1 MVADTSNC
9 LGRVNRPKREMA
21 FVHNNPNKRRVGTST
36 KQWLPHFLPLLRPFR
51 RQLWWAV
58 LAIVVDASLTVFRP
72 WPLKVVIDRVLSH
85 RPTRVPFLSVWL
97 DNTTLSR
104 MHILYGACAA
114 TLLIALSTG
123 LLTYWYTRT
132 LGIVGQRFVF
142 DLRCRLFAH
151 MQRLSLRFHD
161 TQRRGDLITR
171 LTSDIQAIQD
181 LISNGLIVLGSNAFL
196 LIGMLILMFWLNW
209 QFAFVALAVAPL
221 LFWTVFRYTH
231 RIKVA
236 AREARVSTGLLAS
249 LAQETLASI
258 RIVQGWAQEEQ
269 QNDRF
274 QAQSESSLR
283 FYLEGVGYQARV
295 APLVDVFAAAGLAL
309 VMWFGATHVMQG
321 HLTTGDMVVFFAYV
335 TNLYSPMKA
344 LSRLSYVTSK
354 ASVGAER
361 IADIMRVRSEV
372 TERPEAREVSRLKG
386 EIEFRDVSFEYQ
398 SGQPVLSRI
407 NLHMAPGEKV
417 AIVGATGAGKST
429 LISLVPRLY
438 DPSSGTVC
446 IDGGDIRNYSVQ
458 SLRAQ
463 ISLVLQD
470 SLLFSGTIRENIAF
484 GCPGASDKEIIAAAV
499 VANATEFIDLLPD
512 GYEYLV
518 AEGGTTLSGGQKQRI
533 AIARAILRG
542 SPILILDEP
551 TSGLDAASERTV
563 IDALERAARGR
574 TTLLIAH
581 RLTTVRLADRI
592 IVLDK
597 GRIVEE
603 GSHQELLARKGKY
616 AHLYSLQLGVVTQ
629 AVQTL
634 SNGASILE

>member
-1 MVADTSNC
+1 
-9 LGRVNRPKREMA
+9 
-21 FVHNNPNKRRVGTST
+21 
-36 KQWLPHFLPLLRPFR
+36 
-51 RQLWWAV
+51 
-58 LAIVVDASLTVFRP
+58 
-72 WPLKVVIDRVLSH
+72 
-85 RPTRVPFLSVWL
+85 VPFLSAWL

-104 MHILYGACAA
+104 MHVLYGACAA

-123 LLTYWYTRT
+123 LLTYAYTRS

-151 MQRLSLRFHD
+151 MQQLSLRFHD

-181 LISNGLIVLGSNAFL
+181 LVSNGLIVLGSNAFL

-258 RIVQGWAQEEQ
+258 RIVQGLAQEEQ

-283 FYLEGVGYQARV
+283 SYLEGVRYQARV
-295 APLVDVFAAAGLAL
+295 APLVDVFAAIGLAL
-309 VMWFGATHVMQG
+309 VMWFGATHVIEG

-344 LSRLSYVTSK
+344 LSRLSYITSK

-361 IADIMRVRSEV
+361 IADIMDVSSEV
-372 TERPEAREVSRLKG
+372 RDRQGAREVSQLKG
-386 EIEFRDVSFEYQ
+386 EIEFRDVSFEYKPGQ
-398 SGQPVLSRI
+398 SVLSGI
-407 NLHMAPGEKV
+407 NLSIAPGEKV

-438 DPSSGTVC
+438 DPSSGTVS
-446 IDGGDIRNYSVQ
+446 IDAEDIRNYSVQ

-484 GCPGASDKEIIAAAV
+484 GRPDASDQEIVAAAV
-499 VANATEFIDLLPD
+499 VANAAEFIDVLPD
-512 GYEYLV
+512 SYETLV

-603 GSHQELLARKGKY
+603 GPHQELLSRRGKY
-616 AHLYSLQLGVVTQ
+616 AHLYSLQL
-629 AVQTL
+629 AIEKEAILTL
-634 SNGASILE
+634 ADGINTLE

>member
-1 MVADTSNC
+1 MNNNT
-9 LGRVNRPKREMA
+9 RKRQA
-21 FVHNNPNKRRVGTST
+21 GKST
-36 KQWLPHFLPLLRPFR
+36 KQWLPHFLPLVRPFR
-51 RQLWWAV
+51 KQLWWAGLAMV
-58 LAIVVDASLTVFRP
+58 LDAFLTVFRP

-85 RPTRVPFLSVWL
+85 RPTRVPFLSAWL

-104 MHILYGACAA
+104 MHVLYGACAA

-123 LLTYWYTRT
+123 LLTYAYTRS

-151 MQRLSLRFHD
+151 MQQLSLRFHD

-181 LISNGLIVLGSNAFL
+181 LVSNGLIVFGSNAFL

-236 AREARVSTGLLAS
+236 ARQARVSTGLLAS

-258 RIVQGWAQEEQ
+258 RIVQGLAQEEQ

-274 QAQSESSLR
+274 QAQSQSSLR
-283 FYLEGVGYQARV
+283 SYLEGVRYQARV
-295 APLVDVFAAAGLAL
+295 APLVDVFAAVGLAL
-309 VMWFGATHVMQG
+309 VMWFGATHVIEG

-361 IADIMRVRSEV
+361 IADIMGVSSEV
-372 TERPEAREVSRLKG
+372 KDRQGSREVSQLKG

-398 SGQPVLSRI
+398 SGQSVLSRI
-407 NLHMAPGEKV
+407 NLRIAPGEKI

-438 DPSSGTVC
+438 DPSSGTVS
-446 IDGGDIRNYSVQ
+446 IDAEDIRNYSVQ

-484 GCPGASDKEIIAAAV
+484 GRPDASDKEIVAAAV
-499 VANATEFIDLLPD
+499 VANVAEFIDVLPD
-512 GYEYLV
+512 GYETLV

-603 GSHQELLARKGKY
+603 GPHQELLSRRGKY
-616 AHLYSLQLGVVTQ
+616 AHLYSLQLAIQ
-629 AVQTL
+629 KEDILTL
-634 SNGASILE
+634 ADGINTLE

>member
-1 MVADTSNC
+1 MNNNS
-9 LGRVNRPKREMA
+9 RKRQA
-21 FVHNNPNKRRVGTST
+21 VKST
-36 KQWLPHFLPLLRPFR
+36 KPWLPHFLPLVRPFR
-51 RQLWWAV
+51 KQLWWAV
-58 LAIVVDASLTVFRP
+58 LAMVLDAFLTVFRP

-104 MHILYGACAA
+104 VHILYGACAA

-123 LLTYWYTRT
+123 LLTYAYTRS

-151 MQRLSLRFHD
+151 MQQLSLRFHD

-181 LISNGLIVLGSNAFL
+181 LVSNGLIVLGSNAFL

-258 RIVQGWAQEEQ
+258 RIVQGLAQEEQ

-283 FYLEGVGYQARV
+283 SYLEGVRYQARV
-295 APLVDVFAAAGLAL
+295 APLVDVFAAVGLAL
-309 VMWFGATHVMQG
+309 VMWFGATHVIEG

-344 LSRLSYVTSK
+344 LSRLSFITSK

-361 IADIMRVRSEV
+361 IADIMGVSSEV
-372 TERPEAREVSRLKG
+372 KDRQGAREVSQLKG

-398 SGQPVLSRI
+398 PGQSVLSRI
-407 NLHMAPGEKV
+407 NLRIAPGEQI

-438 DPSSGTVC
+438 DPSSGTVS
-446 IDGGDIRNYSVQ
+446 IDAEDIRNYSVQ

-484 GCPGASDKEIIAAAV
+484 GRPDASDQEIVAAAV
-499 VANATEFIDLLPD
+499 VANAAEFIDVLPD
-512 GYEYLV
+512 SYETLV

-603 GSHQELLARKGKY
+603 GPHQELLSRRGKY
-616 AHLYSLQLGVVTQ
+616 AHLYSLQLAIQ
-629 AVQTL
+629 KEAILTL
-634 SNGASILE
+634 ADGINTLE

>member
-1 MVADTSNC
+1 MNNNS
-9 LGRVNRPKREMA
+9 RKRQA
-21 FVHNNPNKRRVGTST
+21 VKST
-36 KQWLPHFLPLLRPFR
+36 KQWLPHFLPLVRPFR
-51 RQLWWAV
+51 KQLWWAV
-58 LAIVVDASLTVFRP
+58 LAMVLDAFLTVFRP

-104 MHILYGACAA
+104 VHILYGACAA

-123 LLTYWYTRT
+123 LLTYAYTRS

-151 MQRLSLRFHD
+151 MQQLSLRFHD

-181 LISNGLIVLGSNAFL
+181 LVSNGLIVLGSNAFL

-258 RIVQGWAQEEQ
+258 RIVQGLAQEEQ

-283 FYLEGVGYQARV
+283 SYLEGVRYQARV
-295 APLVDVFAAAGLAL
+295 APLVDVFAAVGLAL
-309 VMWFGATHVMQG
+309 VMWFGATHVIEG

-344 LSRLSYVTSK
+344 LSRLSFITSK

-361 IADIMRVRSEV
+361 IADIMGVSSEV
-372 TERPEAREVSRLKG
+372 KDRQGAREVSQLKG

-398 SGQPVLSRI
+398 PGQSVLSRI
-407 NLHMAPGEKV
+407 NLRIAPGEKI

-438 DPSSGTVC
+438 DPSSGTVS
-446 IDGGDIRNYSVQ
+446 IDAEDIRNYSVQ

-484 GCPGASDKEIIAAAV
+484 GRPDASDQEIVAAAV
-499 VANATEFIDLLPD
+499 VANAAEFIDVLPD
-512 GYEYLV
+512 SYETLV

-603 GSHQELLARKGKY
+603 GPHQELLSRRGKY
-616 AHLYSLQLGVVTQ
+616 AHLYSLQLAIQ
-629 AVQTL
+629 KEAILTL
-634 SNGASILE
+634 ADGINTLE